1 MRLGGMLDGAVFV
14 EKYSHDHGRAAKGVL
29 PTETANQDE
38 SMSVVGLPKVM

>member
-29 PTETANQDE
+29 PTKTANQNG
-38 SMSVVGLPKVM
+38 SMSVVGLPKMM